1 MKSNKLG
8 HVMSFSRMFSFIAF
22 LTATFAWILSMYA
35 LFTVSVVAL
44 VVSVILYLKDR
55 FYQNKKTT
63 TEKSA

>member
-22 LTATFAWILSMYA
+22 LTATFAWIFSMYA